1 MSFNDLE
8 QGRGVPDSPAA
19 RQDASQTAAS
29 RGETPEFMQ
38 LTDRVGLHIFRIN
51 ANVATLQKL
60 DKRLQDAHELG
71 QNKTDEL
78 MKQFA
83 DLCEQTRGIV
93 KDSTDDIKSLN
104 AYSFHSYG
112 GVRRSSPSLLLQS
125 KLQRD
130 FQDAIAAFQVIQKS
144 GIRKEKVALAY
155 AKQQGNDASGMDFQM
170 QEQSTSSQQLIQ
182 TQIHAPKIS
191 QEELE
196 FQESLIAER
205 EAEIREI
212 EQGVQELNEIF
223 RDLSHMVQEQ
233 GGMIDNIEY
242 NIGNL
247 ATNVHGADRE
257 LLQAHD
263 YQRRTGRRALCL
275 MMILAFV
282 VAVVLIAV
290 RSCILTSASGLRT
303 FVLVR
308 FHVFGRLVQVI

>member
-8 QGRGVPDSPAA
+8 QGRDVADTPAA
-19 RQDASQTAAS
+19 REGGSQGVAS
-29 RGETPEFMQ
+29 RAETPEFMQ
-38 LTDRVGLHIFRIN
+38 LTDRMSLHIFRIN
-51 ANVATLQKL
+51 ANVSTLQKL
-60 DKRLQDAHELG
+60 DRRLQDAHELG
-71 QNKTDEL
+71 QNKSDEL

-93 KDSTDDIKSLN
+93 KDSTEDIKALN
-104 AYSFHSYG
+104 AYSFFSYG
-112 GVRRSSPSLLLQS
+112 GVRPSSPSLLLQS

-130 FQDAIAAFQVIQKS
+130 FQDAIKAFQVIQKS

-155 AKQQGNDASGMDFQM
+155 AKQQGNEASGMDFQM
-170 QEQSTSSQQLIQ
+170 QDQPGSSQQLMQ
-182 TQIHAPKIS
+182 TQVQTQKIN

-242 NIGNL
+242 NIGHL
-247 ATNVHGADRE
+247 STNVQGADRE

-263 YQRRTGRRALCL
+263 YQRRSGHRTLCL
-275 MMILAFV
+275 MMILALV

-290 RSCILTSASGLRT
+290 CI
-303 FVLVR
+303 
-308 FHVFGRLVQVI
+308 FHSH

>member
-8 QGRGVPDSPAA
+8 QGRDVADTPAA
-19 RQDASQTAAS
+19 REGGSQGVAS
-29 RGETPEFMQ
+29 RAETPEFMQ
-38 LTDRVGLHIFRIN
+38 LTDRMSLHIFRIN
-51 ANVATLQKL
+51 ANVSTLQKL
-60 DKRLQDAHELG
+60 DRRLQDAHELG
-71 QNKTDEL
+71 QNKSDEL

-93 KDSTDDIKSLN
+93 KDSTEDIKASN
-104 AYSFHSYG
+104 AYSFFSYG
-112 GVRRSSPSLLLQS
+112 GVRPSSPSLLLQS

-130 FQDAIAAFQVIQKS
+130 FQDAIKAFQVIQKS

-155 AKQQGNDASGMDFQM
+155 AKQQGNEASGMDFQM
-170 QEQSTSSQQLIQ
+170 QDQPGSSQQLMQ
-182 TQIHAPKIS
+182 TQVQTQKIN

-242 NIGNL
+242 NIGHL
-247 ATNVHGADRE
+247 STNVQGADRE

-263 YQRRTGRRALCL
+263 YQRRSGHRTLCL
-275 MMILAFV
+275 MMILALV

-290 RSCILTSASGLRT
+290 CI
-303 FVLVR
+303 
-308 FHVFGRLVQVI
+308 FHSH

>member
-1 MSFNDLE
+1 M
-8 QGRGVPDSPAA
+8 
-19 RQDASQTAAS
+19 AAS
-29 RGETPEFMQ
+29 RGESPEFMQ

-60 DKRLQDAHELG
+60 DGQLQETRQLD
-71 QNKTDEL
+71 QSKTDEI

-93 KDSTDDIKSLN
+93 RDSTEDIKSLN
-104 AYSFHSYG
+104 AYSIHGYG

-130 FQDAIAAFQVIQKS
+130 FQDAIAAFQTIQKS

-155 AKQQGNDASGMDFQM
+155 AKQQGSESNGMDIQM
-170 QEQSTSSQQLIQ
+170 QDQPNSTQQLVQ
-182 TQIHAPKIS
+182 TQIPTQKIS

-212 EQGVQELNEIF
+212 ERGVQELNEIF

-247 ATNVHGADRE
+247 STNVHGADRE
-257 LLQAHD
+257 LLLALD
-263 YQRRTGRRALCL
+263 YQRRTGRRTVCL
-275 MMILAFV
+275 MMILALV

-290 RSCILTSASGLRT
+290 SI
-303 FVLVR
+303 
-308 FHVFGRLVQVI
+308 